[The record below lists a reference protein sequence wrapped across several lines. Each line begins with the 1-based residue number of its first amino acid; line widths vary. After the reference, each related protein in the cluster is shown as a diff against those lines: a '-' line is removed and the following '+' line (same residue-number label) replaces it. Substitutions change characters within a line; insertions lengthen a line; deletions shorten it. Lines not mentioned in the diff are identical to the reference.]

1 MTADE
6 GERDLVTEVFE
17 RMRHAAKDSGRRVPS
32 LQRPPRRKAGWQGFD
47 SASVARIDEEAAG
60 SGVNV
65 SGSHSAGDGGE
76 QGANSGASQNSAG
89 LVQRAE
95 KKVRDRAGTIVPEH
109 LLHDRGI
116 RINRR
121 YDRRPKTL
129 GSVLSNQIVERGWQ
143 IHIAHGVIMTEWDS
157 LVGETVSEHTRV
169 REFNEGTLIVDCEST
184 AWATQLRYLQSMI
197 LKAIANRVGDG
208 VVTEL
213 KIYGPKPPKMY
224 KGRLRVKGRGPRDTY
239 G

>member
-1 MTADE
+1 MS
-6 GERDLVTEVFE
+6 GEEKHSDLVTEVFE
-17 RMRHAAKDSGRRVPS
+17 HMRKTVSESGRKLPN

-47 SASVARIDEEAAG
+47 SASVAKFDPEG
-60 SGVNV
+60 
-65 SGSHSAGDGGE
+65 AGD
-76 QGANSGASQNSAG
+76 
-89 LVQRAE
+89 VE
-95 KKVRDRAGTIVPEH
+95 KRNDEVNKQEDNRVRDRAGTIVPEH
-109 LLHDRGI
+109 LLRDRGI

-129 GSVLSNQIVERGWQ
+129 GSVLSNQILERGWQ
-143 IHIAHGVIMTEWDS
+143 VHIAHGVIMTEWPT
-157 LVGETVSEHTRV
+157 LVGETVAEHTRV

-184 AWATQLRYLQSMI
+184 AWATQLRLLQSMI
-197 LKAIANRVGDG
+197 LRNIATRVGDG